1 MDAEGG
7 VTTREYSEEG
17 WLAKLTDANGNAT
30 FAMTIPPGLTWK
42 DHYFAQAMILD
53 GSNQAVALSLPIA
66 FRAER
71 H

>member
-1 MDAEGG
+1 MLGLSLSMQVLSG
-7 VTTREYSEEG
+7 Q
-17 WLAKLTDANGNAT
+17 LDANGNAT